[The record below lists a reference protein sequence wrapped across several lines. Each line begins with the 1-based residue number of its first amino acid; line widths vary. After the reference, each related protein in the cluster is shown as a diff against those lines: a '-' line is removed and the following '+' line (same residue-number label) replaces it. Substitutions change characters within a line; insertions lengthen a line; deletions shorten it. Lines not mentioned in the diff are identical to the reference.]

1 MLRAH
6 KIKISLAICLVINL
20 LFTFSLQAQSNT
32 DGLTSEVSDLLK
44 TEYVDPVPNYV
55 LKSSSVGQML
65 KNLGDPYATYYT
77 KEEFQQ
83 ELDQLNGSFTGVGVY
98 FNPVKDGV
106 EVMALVSGSPAEE
119 VGLKVGDLIVKAGGH
134 PLAGLNKDQVAGY
147 IKGPAGTSVL
157 LTIKRDG
164 QLIDCKVIRKQ
175 IDLPSVKGEML
186 NKDVALLELFEF
198 GSRSADEMSSAISN
212 MKNKKAQSWIL
223 DLRDN
228 PGGFLET
235 GLQVAGLFIGER
247 ETVIV
252 KERNDIETLNGSLDD
267 QYVEGP
273 LVLLVNENSASAAEI
288 VTAAMKDQK
297 RALILGHTTYGKG
310 TVQQIF
316 ELDNGDRLKFTVAR
330 FYSPLDRPINK
341 IGIKPDIEVSDDQ
354 AIKAAELLLHNTP
367 DSGSGSLIRIDTDS
381 FSITVDPVIAR
392 TSVFLPAWNE
402 IIRGCAAY
410 EIYKGNEKKGW
421 TEITPEERK
430 AAWSLNYPDHK
441 YQGEYEYKMQPEGIE
456 FDFLGDVKTNYL
468 NNSNIELINA
478 ATGKRIPVQFTSS
491 NSKVTMKAV
500 KKPDSGQY
508 WLVVD
513 NTFLHFN
520 DGHKL
525 EQGLLAT
532 VKIGK

>member
-1 MLRAH
+1 MLSCVLIILALGL
-6 KIKISLAICLVINL
+6 ISVCPVLAEQPDMGEIHRIV
-20 LFTFSLQAQSNT
+20 
-32 DGLTSEVSDLLK
+32 K
-44 TEYVDPVPNYV
+44 TNYVDPVPEKV
-55 LKSSSVGQML
+55 MTAKTVSEMLKS
-65 KNLGDPYATYYT
+65 LGDPYAKYYI

-83 ELDQLNGSFTGVGVY
+83 ELDQLNGTFTGVGVY

-119 VGLKVGDLIVKAGGH
+119 VGLKVGDLIVKAGSH
-134 PLAGLNKDQVAGY
+134 PLAGLTKEQVAGY
-147 IKGPAGTSVL
+147 IKGPAGTAVV

-175 IDLPSVKGEML
+175 IDLPSVEGEML
-186 NKDVALLELFEF
+186 NKEVAVIELYEF
-198 GSRSADEMSSAISN
+198 GSRSAAEMSSAISEL
-212 MKNKKAQSWIL
+212 KNKQAQSWIL

-235 GLQVAGLFIGER
+235 GLQVAGFFIGEG
-247 ETVIV
+247 ETAIV
-252 KERNDIETLNGSLDD
+252 KERNNIEVLNGSLDD

-288 VTAAMKDQK
+288 VTAAMKDHQ

-330 FYSPLDRPINK
+330 FYSPLDKPINQ

-354 AIKAAELLLHNTP
+354 AIKAAELLLHNTS
-367 DSGSGSLIRIDTDS
+367 DSGSGNLIRIDTDS
-381 FSITVDPVIAR
+381 FSITVDPVMAR
-392 TSVFLPAWNE
+392 NSAFWPAWNE
-402 IIRGCAAY
+402 IIRGCTGY
-410 EIYKGNEKKGW
+410 DIYQGNAKNGW
-421 TEITPEERK
+421 TELSDEQRK
-430 AAWSLNYPDHK
+430 NGWVFFYPDHK
-441 YQGEYEYKMQPEGIE
+441 YQGAYEYKMQPEGLAL
-456 FDFLGDVKTNYL
+456 DFLAGVKTSYL
-468 NNSNIELINA
+468 NNSNIQLINA
-478 ATGKRIPVQFTSS
+478 ITGKRIPVQFTSS
-491 NSKVTMKAV
+491 NSKVTMQAV
-500 KKPDSGQY
+500 KKPDSGEY

-513 NTFLHFN
+513 NTFLRFN
-520 DGHKL
+520 DGHRL